1 MTGVISTLKT
11 NCKDCYKCLRSCPV
25 KAIKV
30 VAGHAQVVPERC
42 IGDAECV
49 RVCPQHAKVVRED
62 LPLVKRWL
70 ARGERVVLSLAPSF
84 AGCLPWDF
92 ETLKEALLK
101 RKVAAVEETALGAA
115 LVAKAH
121 RDLGAGPWLTS
132 ACPAV
137 VKLVEIY
144 FPHLLPYLAPV
155 VSPMIAHG
163 RLIKSRDEN
172 AKVVFVGPCVAKK
185 GELLAEGLAGA
196 VDAALTFQELTLWLA
211 DEDLPAA
218 KASGSVKSVKWGE
231 RAARFFP
238 VDGGQLAT
246 MGQSQWESGLAIS
259 GMRECLEFLQH
270 FEPEEAPRFTELL
283 ACRGGCIA
291 GPMSTAESFW
301 QAKKR
306 LLAYAQRPLT
316 QPAAKMDLTRTYRPE
331 PICDEEP
338 TEAQLEEILKRMGK
352 YAQEDELN
360 CGACGYNSCREKAKA
375 VFNGM
380 AEVQMCIPN
389 MRARAES
396 LANLVLSSTPNGIIV
411 TDEDLLV
418 LDLNPQAE
426 QMFSTTS
433 GRMKNKPLELILD
446 PVYFAQA
453 VADNKP
459 VQAQTSYDGLVTSQ
473 YIFGVPKHRIVVG
486 IFTDITVQTQ
496 QKREMEELRQ
506 ETVGRAQEVIQRQM
520 RVAQEIAGL
529 LGETTAQTK
538 VLLTKLIQ
546 IIGRGDE

>member
-1 MTGVISTLKT
+1 M
-11 NCKDCYKCLRSCPV
+11 
-25 KAIKV
+25 
-30 VAGHAQVVPERC
+30 
-42 IGDAECV
+42 
-49 RVCPQHAKVVRED
+49 
-62 LPLVKRWL
+62 
-70 ARGERVVLSLAPSF
+70 
-84 AGCLPWDF
+84 
-92 ETLKEALLK
+92 
-101 RKVAAVEETALGAA
+101 
-115 LVAKAH
+115 
-121 RDLGAGPWLTS
+121 
-132 ACPAV
+132 
-137 VKLVEIY
+137 
-144 FPHLLPYLAPV
+144 
-155 VSPMIAHG
+155 
-163 RLIKSRDEN
+163 
-172 AKVVFVGPCVAKK
+172 
-185 GELLAEGLAGA
+185 
-196 VDAALTFQELTLWLA
+196 
-211 DEDLPAA
+211 
-218 KASGSVKSVKWGE
+218 
-231 RAARFFP
+231 
-238 VDGGQLAT
+238 
-246 MGQSQWESGLAIS
+246 
-259 GMRECLEFLQH
+259 
-270 FEPEEAPRFTELL
+270 
-283 ACRGGCIA
+283 
-291 GPMSTAESFW
+291 
-301 QAKKR
+301 
-306 LLAYAQRPLT
+306 
-316 QPAAKMDLTRTYRPE
+316 TRTYRPE

-459 VQAQTSYDGLVTSQ
+459 VQAQTSYEGLVTSQ
-473 YIFGVPKHRIVVG
+473 YIFAVPKHRIVVG